1 MEDIKE
7 LIINHKALTIIIAI
21 IVIIGILLLGTI
33 KIVRTGEVGVKTKFG
48 IVEGDVLNEG
58 IHLKTPFIEKI
69 NKINIK
75 TQKYSND
82 EDIESSTKDLQVVN
96 SIKITINYNVNKEK
110 VKDLFSK
117 VGNAYKDVILLPA
130 IEEATKSEFSQYSA
144 NELATKREEVSTK
157 IKDKLN
163 EKLNEQ
169 GLEISSISI
178 NNFDFSEEYNNAIE
192 QKAIAQQNVEKSR
205 AELEQANVDN
215 EKKIKNAEAEAKVIQ
230 LQREQLTEEYLKHE
244 AIQKWNGALPTT
256 TTEDVLKI
264 IQ

>member
-1 MEDIKE
+1 MERILE
-7 LIINHKALTIIIAI
+7 HKIVVIIAI
-21 IVIIGILLLGTI
+21 IFIALIILFFSTI
-33 KIVRTGEVGVKTKFG
+33 KIVKTGEVGIKTRLG
-48 IVEGDVLNEG
+48 VVEGDVLNEG
-58 IHLKTPFIEKI
+58 VHFKTPFIEKI

-82 EDIESSTKDLQVVN
+82 KNIESSTKDLQVVT
-96 SIKITINYNVNKEK
+96 SIKITINYNVYKEK
-110 VKDLFSK
+110 AKDLFSK
-117 VGNAYKDVILLPA
+117 VGDDYKNIILLPA
-130 IEEATKSEFSQYSA
+130 IEEATKSEFSQYSS

-169 GLEISSISI
+169 GIEISSVSI
-178 NNFDFSEEYNNAIE
+178 NNFDFSAEYNNAIE

-215 EKKIKNAEAEAKVIQ
+215 ERKIKNAEADARVMALK
-230 LQREQLTEEYLKHE
+230 REQLTEEYIKHE
-244 AIQKWNGALPTT
+244 AIQKWNGVLPTT
-256 TTEDVLKI
+256 TTADVLRI